1 MKAHS
6 KFEKNT
12 KNSNLCVVKFWGSPC
27 FWRGTRGM
35 CGNEMK

>member
-1 MKAHS
+1 MEAHS

-12 KNSNLCVVKFWGSPC
+12 KNFNLRADRFWDNSR

-35 CGNEMK
+35 CGNHY